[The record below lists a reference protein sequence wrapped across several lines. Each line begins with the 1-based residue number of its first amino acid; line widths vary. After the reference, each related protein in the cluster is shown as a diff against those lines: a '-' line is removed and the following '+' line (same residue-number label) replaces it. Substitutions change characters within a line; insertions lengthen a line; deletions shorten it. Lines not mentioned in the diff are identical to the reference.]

1 MRRLPLGV
9 VGIIAASAALFSFL
23 LGLII
28 SQAGIQAEG
37 QNTEKNLVVLTSPFV
52 AVAREVLPGVVNI
65 SAEKVIHTRSPGF
78 EFRFEGPFED
88 FFRHFFR
95 GFPQFPEKTKTL
107 GSGFIIDPDGYIVTN
122 NHVVKGAEDIIIKLY
137 SGEEFK
143 GNDVKIVGTDQ
154 RTDIALIKVKT
165 KKKLPVLKLGS
176 SEGIE
181 VGDWAIAVGNP
192 FHFEGTVTVGVI
204 SAKGRSGLALP
215 EGPVYQNF
223 IQTDAAIN
231 PGNSGGPL
239 VNIRGEVIGINTAI
253 TSPSGGNIGIGFA
266 IPIDLARKVISE
278 LKEKGHVER
287 GYLGVYPQEITE
299 DLREGLDLPST
310 EGILVRDVLPNTPAD
325 RAGIKPGDVII
336 EFDHKKVKDVNQ
348 FRLMVAETPI
358 GKRVEIIVW
367 RDGKEK
373 KLRTKIGQ
381 FPEEIAQTTKEA
393 RDLGIM
399 VREVSEPETGV
410 AIEKVTAGSIADQ
423 AGLKVGDLI
432 VRINRRRIKTLK
444 DYMQTLTE
452 ENKKE
457 VLVFQI
463 KRKGKTYFITIRRR

>member
-1 MRRLPLGV
+1 
-9 VGIIAASAALFSFL
+9 
-23 LGLII
+23 
-28 SQAGIQAEG
+28 
-37 QNTEKNLVVLTSPFV
+37 
-52 AVAREVLPGVVNI
+52 
-65 SAEKVIHTRSPGF
+65 
-78 EFRFEGPFED
+78 
-88 FFRHFFR
+88 
-95 GFPQFPEKTKTL
+95 
-107 GSGFIIDPDGYIVTN
+107 DPDGYIVTN